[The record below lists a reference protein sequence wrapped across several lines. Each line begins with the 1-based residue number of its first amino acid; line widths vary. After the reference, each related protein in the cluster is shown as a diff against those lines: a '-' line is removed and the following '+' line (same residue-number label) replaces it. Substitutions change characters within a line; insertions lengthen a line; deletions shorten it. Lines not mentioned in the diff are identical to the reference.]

1 MCFERAIEIHYFD
14 TFSDLIHKLTD
25 RDERAMHAGGSLFP
39 FKSDRRRSTPA
50 ELPGRPSVHRMIPY
64 DPNRK
69 RINMLPAS
77 LLHPPA
83 PAPHIP
89 RPLLG
94 SEQGGDWPFSLA
106 NMICMAMTSNDLLR
120 IEWSKKKLHVGPP
133 RANRRGLRKDHRTK
147 KGQTL

>member
-1 MCFERAIEIHYFD
+1 MRRE
-14 TFSDLIHKLTD
+14 
-25 RDERAMHAGGSLFP
+25 GGSLFP

-94 SEQGGDWPFSLA
+94 SEQGDDWSFSLA
-106 NMICMAMTSNDLLR
+106 NMICMAMTSNYLLR
-120 IEWSKKKLHVGPP
+120 AEWSKKKLHTYRTTP
-133 RANRRGLRKDHRTK
+133 RESEGAQERPQDK
-147 KGQTL
+147 KGTDSLNFPSLLARPILSHRPSVPGRAAFA